1 MTPPP
6 IVTDLSAEYR
16 GSRALVLGG
25 TGFIGRWVARRL
37 TESQA
42 TVMVGVRDPAAFAH
56 IATAWGVS
64 AEVMSFTA
72 LDEASVVRLI
82 RDAAPDIV
90 FNLVGYGV
98 DRKETQSDL
107 MWQINRDLVR
117 QAALTLAHPSH
128 ARTWSHGK
136 RFIHMGSA
144 LEYGRVEGVA
154 TEDGATEPHTLY
166 GRSKLGGTLALREVA
181 RATGLKAV
189 TARAFTVFGPGE
201 HQDRLLPTLRRAAMN
216 GTAVRLSA
224 GSQQRDF
231 CYVEDVAEGLLR
243 LGLSALP
250 PGEVVNLAS
259 GRMIR
264 VREFAE
270 TAARV
275 LGIPE
280 DRLQFGAE
288 PIRDDEMR
296 ISGVDVRRLEACTG
310 WTPPAVLEESLRR
323 ATDFEERLSR
333 HAFMTEGG
341 RRRSDGA

>member
-6 IVTDLSAEYR
+6 IGADVAAAYR

-25 TGFIGRWVARRL
+25 TGFIGRWVARLL

-42 TVMVGVRDPAAFAH
+42 TLMVAVRDPAAFAR
-56 IATAWGVS
+56 IATAWSIS

-72 LDEASVVRLI
+72 LDEASVMRLI

-98 DRKETQSDL
+98 DRDETQPDL
-107 MWQINRDLVR
+107 MWRINRDLVR
-117 QAALTLAHPSH
+117 QAALATAHSSH

-136 RFIHMGSA
+136 RFIHVGSA
-144 LEYGRVEGVA
+144 LEYGLVEGVA
-154 TEDGATEPHTLY
+154 TEDGATEPHTPY
-166 GRSKLGGTLALREVA
+166 GRSKLGGTVALRDVA
-181 RATGLKAV
+181 RTTGLRAV

-201 HQDRLLPTLRRAAMN
+201 HQGRLLPTLRRAAMS
-216 GTAVRLSA
+216 GSTVRLSA

-243 LGLSALP
+243 LGLAALA
-250 PGEVVNLAS
+250 PGEVVNLAT

-270 TAARV
+270 TAARI
-275 LGIPE
+275 LGLPE

-288 PIRDDEMR
+288 PIREDEMR
-296 ISGVDVRRLEACTG
+296 ISGVDVRRLEACTE
-310 WTPPAVLEESLRR
+310 WTPPSVLEESLRR
-323 ATDFEERLSR
+323 AADFEERLAGHS
-333 HAFMTEGG
+333 FTMEGEG
-341 RRRSDGA
+341 